1 MKNKPKI
8 IRTVISRFPTRNKA
22 LAFHDVMKNRMHLL
36 TEAKVRIAISAQI
49 GEAKVM
55 TIGIYDS
62 EEDFKKGSIM
72 LKEILETIK
81 LWMEVMIYCR
91 VILLSLLRENN
102 KQLLN

>member
-1 MKNKPKI
+1 
-8 IRTVISRFPTRNKA
+8 
-22 LAFHDVMKNRMHLL
+22 MKNRMHLL

-55 TIGIYDS
+55 TIGIYDN

-81 LWMEVMIYCR
+81 TMDGSYD
-91 VILLSLLRENN
+91 ILPGDIVEFAERE
-102 KQLLN
+102 

>member
-8 IRTVISRFPTRNKA
+8 IRTVISRFPTQNKA
-22 LAFHDVMKNRMHLL
+22 LAFHDVMRNRMHLL
-36 TEAKVRIAISAQI
+36 TEAQVRLAISAQI

-62 EEDFKKGSIM
+62 EADFKKGSLM

-81 LWMEVMIYCR
+81 TMDGSYD
-91 VILLSLLRENN
+91 ILPGEIIEFTERE
-102 KQLLN
+102 